1 MRCDGH
7 SSLSHLRSITASY
20 INVLSSGLEQQSS
33 LLALRHTK
41 RTIHIHQPS
50 MISFVFFYLKQLSV
64 VVLLYELLRGAI
76 DRLQLLLLTMLGNC
90 NQKPILLLA
99 IILQYTTTTVF
110 LLNEQDWRLLFLS
123 ALMLHSIRCFIVR
136 TSLEISHAPW
146 NNESHWV
153 DIRVIHIRLVHH
165 EGRPRQLM
173 ILDDESIRV
182 IMF

>member
-1 MRCDGH
+1 MF
-7 SSLSHLRSITASY
+7 LRSITASY

-33 LLALRHTK
+33 SLLALRHTK
-41 RTIHIHQPS
+41 WAIHVHQPS
-50 MISFVFFYLKQLSV
+50 MISFVFFYLNQLLV
-64 VVLLYELLRGAI
+64 IVLLYELLRGAI
-76 DRLQLLLLTMLGNC
+76 DRLQLLVLTMLGNC
-90 NQKPILLLA
+90 NQQPILLLA

-123 ALMLHSIRCFIVR
+123 ALMLHSIRCFIDR
-136 TSLEISHAPW
+136 ASLEISHAPW

-182 IMF
+182 IMFQHALFCS